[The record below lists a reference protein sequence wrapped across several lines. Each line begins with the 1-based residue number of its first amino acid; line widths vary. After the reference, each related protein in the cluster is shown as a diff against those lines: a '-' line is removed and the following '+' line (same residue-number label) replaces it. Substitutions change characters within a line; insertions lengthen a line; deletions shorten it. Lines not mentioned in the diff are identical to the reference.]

1 MADQVQHENEAAKQQ
16 LTEER
21 KVSDKTRADFIERT
35 KGKPTP
41 TQEENDLAVLGAH
54 FHEHEPDGSELDPNV
69 AMNRKNLEPE
79 SKKPGSPAEYKTRQ
93 AQPATT
99 PSKPT

>member
-1 MADQVQHENEAAKQQ
+1 MADQPQHENEVAKRQ
-16 LTEER
+16 LAEDQKATEKSR
-21 KVSDKTRADFIERT
+21 QDFVERT

-54 FHEHEPDGSELDPNV
+54 FHEHEPDGSDLDPNV
-69 AMNRKNLEPE
+69 TLNKKNLEPE